1 MASSGRTVVS
11 LPRLTNMA
19 HQAKST
25 KQTACVDAYQP
36 LPYFSQA
43 WHKPVVHLVWCTN
56 AYRRRAC
63 DECSRLVGLD
73 LITNHYQSANL
84 GLTFDCTAFTN
95 LYHRGDGQGID
106 LGE

>member
-43 WHKPVVHLVWCTN
+43 WHKPVVILVW
-56 AYRRRAC
+56 
-63 DECSRLVGLD
+63 S
-73 LITNHYQSANL
+73 TNHYHSANL
-84 GLTFDCTAFTN
+84 GLTHDCTAFTN